1 MIARPSKERLAPV
14 EKFAQLVAAFLWQLK
29 KAIPRIIVGR
39 KEFAARN
46 PSMRNQAGCVYLAG
60 MKPLEFRIVPL
71 STEIADAA
79 RRAADGGASDHAV
92 IAADSVTGYPC
103 RHCLRWAL
111 PGERMILF
119 PFAAIPAG
127 RPYAE
132 SGPIFVHAKPCQSY
146 SKTREY
152 PEPFRN
158 GRVLRAYNSK
168 QNMIDAEVVNGN
180 EPEAIIEKFL
190 QNPETAF
197 VHVRSVSH
205 GCYTM
210 QVERA

>member
-1 MIARPSKERLAPV
+1 
-14 EKFAQLVAAFLWQLK
+14 
-29 KAIPRIIVGR
+29 
-39 KEFAARN
+39 
-46 PSMRNQAGCVYLAG
+46 MRDLAGCVYLEC
-60 MKPLEFRIVPL
+60 MKTLEFRIVPL

-79 RRAADGGASDHAV
+79 RRAAEAGASDHTV
-92 IAADSVTGYPC
+92 VTADSATGYPC

-132 SGPIFVHAKPCQSY
+132 SGPIFVHAKPCERY
-146 SKTREY
+146 SKTEEY

-158 GRVLRAYNSK
+158 DRVLRAYNPK
-168 QNMIDAEVVNGN
+168 HDMIDAEVVNGN
-180 EPEAIIEKFL
+180 EPEPIIEKFL
-190 QNPETAF
+190 ENPETAF

-210 QVERA
+210 QIERA